1 MLYTSFHIYTK
12 LTDIATPSIMEV
24 FVFIATLLTVA
35 AAASDKPNIVFVLVD
50 DWGHADVSFRNPN
63 ISTPNFQD
71 LADNGLI
78 LNRHYVF
85 KYCSPSRASFLT
97 GRWPHHA
104 HQYNIHPDVQLGA
117 NINMTMI
124 PAKMKTAGYKTHMV
138 GKWHEGFYD
147 PVYLPINRGF
157 DTSSGFL
164 NGAESHMTQ
173 SRDCAIDYWKNND
186 VDTRNGT
193 YDDYTYKSDLTDIF
207 MNHDESDPLFLYLPL
222 HNVHGPFEAPQEW
235 LNLYPVNSTCSK
247 RRTYQAMV
255 SAADDVTGH
264 VVQLLK
270 KKNMWD
276 NTFFVVSADNGGA
289 ACMGSNYP
297 LKGSKSTFFEGGVR
311 ALAFAGGGLIPE
323 NMRGKS
329 TDGFIHIA
337 DWYTTFCKLAGVDPD
352 DSGTGKFPVDGLD
365 VWPIIT
371 GETTT
376 TPHDEIILGFNY
388 TNRGAIISG
397 NYKLIVGSQQDHCDH
412 LMWSPLDY
420 PCSNGS
426 TGNDCNPHC
435 LYDIVN
441 DPSEKED
448 LVNKEPDI
456 LQKMLQKYNAYGK
469 EPRSMQD
476 QGYHND
482 SSLPVLKGACQYM
495 KGKGGYWR
503 PWKNI

>member
-1 MLYTSFHIYTK
+1 MDA
-12 LTDIATPSIMEV
+12 LTIIVSLLLCSI
-24 FVFIATLLTVA
+24 TTA
-35 AAASDKPNIVFVLVD
+35 AKPNIVFVLVD

-71 LADNGLI
+71 QADNGVI

-85 KYCSPSRASFLT
+85 KYCSPSRVSFLT

-124 PAKMKTAGYKTHMV
+124 PAKLKTAGYKTHIV
-138 GKWHEGFYD
+138 GKWHEGYYD
-147 PVYLPINRGF
+147 PKFLPINRGF

-164 NGAESHMTQ
+164 SGAESHMNQ
-173 SRDCAIDYWKNND
+173 RRECAVDYWKNNN

-193 YDDYTYKSDLTDIF
+193 YDADIYKSDLTDIF
-207 MNHDESDPLFLYLPL
+207 TNHDASDPMFLYLPL
-222 HNVHGPFEAPQEW
+222 HNVHGPFEAPQDW
-235 LNLYPVNSTCSK
+235 LNIYPVNSTCAK

-255 SAADDVTGH
+255 SVADNVTGH

-276 NTFFVVSADNGGA
+276 NTIFIVSADNGGA

-297 LKGSKSTFFEGGVR
+297 LKGSKGTFFEGGVR
-311 ALAFAGGGLIPE
+311 ALAFASGGFLPQ

-337 DWYTTFCKLAGVDPD
+337 DWYTTFCKLAGVDSD

-365 VWPIIT
+365 VWPILT
-371 GETTT
+371 GKSTATL
-376 TPHDEIILGFNY
+376 HDEIVLGFNY
-388 TNRGAIISG
+388 SQKGAIISG
-397 NYKLIVGSQQDHCDH
+397 NYKLIVGAQGKKCDNA
-412 LMWSPLDY
+412 MWSPLDY
-420 PCSNGS
+420 PCSNGP
-426 TGNDCNPHC
+426 TTDDDCDPYC

-441 DPSEKED
+441 DPGEKND
-448 LVNKEPDI
+448 LANSDK
-456 LQKMLQKYNAYGK
+456 KMLQEMLDKYNAYSK
-469 EPRSMQD
+469 EPSSMQD

-482 SSLPVLKGACQYM
+482 GSLPVLKNACQYM
-495 KGKGGYWR
+495 KDNGGYWR